1 MIILPAIDL
10 LGGRCVR
17 LKQGEYDQVTD
28 YGNDPVAI
36 ARKFMDAG
44 AKWLHVVN
52 LDGARLGALDTR
64 DTAFKGKQ
72 TQRTSLTSPPEV
84 NDDAIKSI
92 IKAVG
97 QHMKIEV
104 GGGIRTTEEVD
115 RVLNIGVNRVIVG
128 TRAIQEP
135 KWLLELTQT
144 QKFQGRIVL
153 GLDASGK
160 LLAIQG
166 WTNAALDLHTA
177 EDLGEISLEDWAKH
191 KLKQLI
197 LPGSQPAAIIYTD
210 TTKDGMMGGPNVE
223 ATAALVKASRFPV
236 IASGGVT
243 TVEDVRRLKA
253 AGAAGAI
260 IGRALY
266 EGTLTLKDALAE
278 AGDQTV

>member
-1 MIILPAIDL
+1 
-10 LGGRCVR
+10 
-17 LKQGEYDQVTD
+17 
-28 YGNDPVAI
+28 
-36 ARKFMDAG
+36 
-44 AKWLHVVN
+44 
-52 LDGARLGALDTR
+52 
-64 DTAFKGKQ
+64 
-72 TQRTSLTSPPEV
+72 
-84 NDDAIKSI
+84 
-92 IKAVG
+92 
-97 QHMKIEV
+97 MKIEV

-197 LPGSQPAAIIYTD
+197 LPGSQPAAIIYD
-210 TTKDGMMGGPNVE
+210 DGGGCAAVE
-223 ATAALVKASRFPV
+223 GRRRGRRDHRPGA
-236 IASGGVT
+236 
-243 TVEDVRRLKA
+243 VRGHPYA
-253 AGAAGAI
+253 
-260 IGRALY
+260 
-266 EGTLTLKDALAE
+266 
-278 AGDQTV
+278 